1 MLGVCVVFGGIAA
14 PGCATARY
22 SGRSPTPRMIN
33 EELVEAMA
41 IRARTS
47 KGVIARSFRESTAE
61 DMAQLCTF
69 AAARAWDRVA
79 LHAHRLRGASEVMGA
94 TPMAEASRMLEAA
107 ALGADDARA
116 ANALDMLEREVRSL
130 DAYLENLGAG

>member
-1 MLGVCVVFGGIAA
+1 
-14 PGCATARY
+14 
-22 SGRSPTPRMIN
+22 MIN
-33 EELVEAMA
+33 EQLVEAMA

-61 DMAQLCTF
+61 DMAKLRTC
-69 AAARAWDRVA
+69 AVARTWGEVA

-94 TPMAEASRMLEAA
+94 TAMAEASRMLEAA

-116 ANALDMLEREVRSL
+116 ASALDMLEREARSL
-130 DAYLENLGAG
+130 DAYLENLDAR